1 MRASSARMTF
11 VFCNQYSAVVR
22 GLDPR
27 THEKPDVGGQDLL
40 SQFAALCFRAKKSAA
55 VEPVTAI
62 LTGQQWI
69 KSESDG
75 KILNSKQS
83 RHCRT

>member
-11 VFCNQYSAVVR
+11 VFCNQYNAVVP
-22 GLDPR
+22 GLDPPAR
-27 THEKPDVGGQDLL
+27 PKPLRRGEGPGTHEKPDVAEQALL

-62 LTGQQWI
+62 LTGQPWPW
-69 KSESDG
+69 
-75 KILNSKQS
+75 
-83 RHCRT
+83 T